1 MMRASA
7 MRAIIGI
14 LTVTISVLAARGLDA
29 QSINPDSAFRAF
41 HRATVEERWLDAGQ
55 FLDPTRVDMA
65 RWDIIKAAGRRERA
79 RTVEEFLR
87 DDPKMP
93 REVAEYF
100 VRSAEESMRRM
111 DNIIPYQFA
120 YVEDT
125 ATLRGLSQL
134 EAAARYVQA
143 RDPRYLL
150 RMSYLRTPG
159 CEGKALDEAE
169 AKELAPRF
177 ELLSTAIRGDTA
189 WITYRDTSRAG
200 VYSFM
205 GPGVA
210 TLFRVGT
217 RWFVDIDRPQYG
229 SAAFSIADVQC
240 TDAAGGTRRP

>member
-1 MMRASA
+1 
-7 MRAIIGI
+7 
-14 LTVTISVLAARGLDA
+14 
-29 QSINPDSAFRAF
+29 
-41 HRATVEERWLDAGQ
+41 
-55 FLDPTRVDMA
+55 
-65 RWDIIKAAGRRERA
+65 
-79 RTVEEFLR
+79 
-87 DDPKMP
+87 MP

-125 ATLRGLSQL
+125 ATLKGLSQL

-159 CEGKALDEAE
+159 CEGRTLDESE
-169 AKELAPRF
+169 AKELAPRI
-177 ELLSTAIRGDTA
+177 ELLSSAMRGDTA
-189 WITYRDTSRAG
+189 WIMYRDTSRSG
-200 VYSFM
+200 GYGFM

-210 TLFRVGT
+210 TLFRLGT

-229 SAAFSIADVQC
+229 SAGFGIANVQC
-240 TDAAGGTRRP
+240 TDAAGAGTRRP